1 MQLIFSSIN
10 WQTLHMTGTSICISY
25 IFNVTLNLNNTTP
38 TLHWRA
44 HQRVHYSYPPL
55 ESSPESTLPE
65 STLLLPSISR
75 AHRRVH
81 YSYPPFGEL
90 TREYTTPTL
99 YWRAH
104 QRVHFSH
111 PPFGELTRGYTT
123 SCIFNICFATKY
135 RKHIL
140 FNQPSPHYQLPN
152 MVHRKF
158 TQNLLPPWKFYRIFF
173 LSISPKQC
181 SQLF

>member
-1 MQLIFSSIN
+1 
-10 WQTLHMTGTSICISY
+10 MTGTSICISY

-81 YSYPPFGEL
+81 YPSYPLLESSPESTLLLPSIGEL

-123 SCIFNICFATKY
+123 SCIFNIFFATKY

-158 TQNLLPPWKFYRIFF
+158 TQNLLPP
-173 LSISPKQC
+173 
-181 SQLF
+181 